1 MASGEV
7 SPLST
12 EAKFGDTAVH
22 LKDFASK
29 HPLPNVIKI
38 TKGQYRNIGVAK
50 SVYNELYI
58 HSIRTSK
65 KVLTEGI
72 RIKDG
77 RRSIQTIDQKFSL
90 PLSYQGWFEL
100 LSEDGKPIKAILSV
114 QELVKVFPNKCL
126 VRENIKGFLPKDNG
140 ELAVEK
146 ARVVHTGEQL
156 TLVGEVTAP
165 FQTPKGMFKKKI
177 LKCMDLKEEPVF
189 FLYEQRGLFSPIA
202 GTGNISGVHNIKGLL
217 EKFRLPI
224 MVRLVHG
231 IIPTRMDKNSFT
243 GVFRLLNLYTDETA
257 FVCPLKKD
265 AKMVPISTREPLKI
279 VPATN
284 FDSIRDLD
292 DSKFY
297 HQRCTKMIASYN
309 NSIHILINMPDP
321 QALKMGKQELVRLDQ
336 ERRKI
341 QRTTSLPPTEENI
354 LFEEVDDIYAYVRD
368 GGAPPPPRPR
378 PGPEQANGMARI
390 AKTRGAVQVFQPL
403 SPKRTKS
410 APSGPAKENKESLPA
425 KAAASPP
432 PKQVDHSMDEDYW
445 EEPIYDDIE
454 KYQRRKSDENFMASG
469 AGAVPDP
476 VPKSPTEKD
485 KSMKRRSFA
494 EKLSKWKNRDKDKP
508 VNASAPKDIPGANK
522 KTPNRSISVDNTK
535 DNANIFPMFRNQ
547 SSDSLNKLSDSPK
560 ESKKESQK
568 AVAEY
573 IRQLD
578 VPNLRHMYKN
588 NPNSDGDLDN
598 SGSHQGS
605 TQGSHRGSYMDD
617 RMGSSEEDLM
627 APPHHRGQT
636 HPHDSNDSIPSPAS
650 RSSAGSPTSPL
661 VADISSSK
669 PAAIHVIPNRNIVT
683 VTTPVTSKQGQQ
695 QPPVNN
701 AKVNIILPTN
711 NSQSHKVYNSPPA
724 TGAGGS
730 HHMVFN
736 KASNQISISTPTKL
750 PHRYVAVAKVG
761 GDTIKKGSVSTPTD
775 NYHAHNTRKIQN
787 VHL

>member
-12 EAKFGDTAVH
+12 EAKFGETAVH

-38 TKGQYRNIGVAK
+38 TKGQYRNIGFAK
-50 SVYNELYI
+50 SVHNELYI

-126 VRENIKGFLPKDNG
+126 VRENIKGFLPKENG

-156 TLVGEVTAP
+156 TLIGEVTAP

-202 GTGNISGVHNIKGLL
+202 GSGNISGVHNIKGLL

-321 QALKMGKQELVRLDQ
+321 QALRLGKQELTRLDE
-336 ERRKI
+336 ERKKI
-341 QRTTSLPPTEENI
+341 QRATSLPATEENI
-354 LFEEVDDIYAYVRD
+354 LFDEVDDIYAYVRD

-378 PGPEQANGMARI
+378 PGQGQANGMANRP
-390 AKTRGAVQVFQPL
+390 KSRGAVQVFQPL

-410 APSGPAKENKESLPA
+410 APSGPSKEKKESLPA
-425 KAAASPP
+425 KAVATP
-432 PKQVDHSMDEDYW
+432 PKPVDHSMDEDYW

-454 KYQRRKSDENFMASG
+454 KYQRRKSDENLMPVG
-469 AGAVPDP
+469 AP
-476 VPKSPTEKD
+476 VEPAPKSPTEKD
-485 KSMKRRSFA
+485 KSIKRSFA

-508 VNASAPKDIPGANK
+508 ANASAPKDIPNK
-522 KTPNRSISVDNTK
+522 KAPNRSISVDNTR
-535 DNANIFPMFRNQ
+535 DNANLFPMFRNQ

-588 NPNSDGDLDN
+588 TPNSDGDLDN

-605 TQGSHRGSYMDD
+605 TQGSHRGSYMED

-627 APPHHRGQT
+627 GPPHHRGQG

-650 RSSAGSPTSPL
+650 RSSAGSPP
-661 VADISSSK
+661 VGDVPSSK
-669 PAAIHVIPNRNIVT
+669 PAAVHVIPNRNIVT
-683 VTTPVTSKQGQQ
+683 VTTPVTSKQGQH
-695 QPPVNN
+695 QPPINN
-701 AKVNIILPTN
+701 ATVNIFLPSNN
-711 NSQSHKVYNSPPA
+711 NSQSHKVFNSPPN
-724 TGAGGS
+724 TTGGS

-750 PHRYVAVAKVG
+750 PQHKYVAVAKVG